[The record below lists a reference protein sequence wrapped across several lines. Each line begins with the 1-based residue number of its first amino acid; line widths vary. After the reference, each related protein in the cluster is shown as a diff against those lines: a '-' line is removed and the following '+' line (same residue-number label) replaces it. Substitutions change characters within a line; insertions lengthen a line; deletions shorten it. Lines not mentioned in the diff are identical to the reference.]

1 MVFSPALF
9 GSVIVLCN
17 PVMQHAVGTPK
28 GLVLAAP
35 HEGYDM
41 YSGDLA
47 KRVSKKLGWGWV
59 VAKEYRDTKEKRWLD
74 VNRPTERRWLGSRTG
89 DETVTNKGKATFA
102 EYVRR
107 LRSAAQV
114 APSAPVPL
122 LVEFHGHNRRVK
134 IGTQKLRLDVIEV
147 ATQGFS
153 EEQLRGLQARYDDL
167 ADQRWPV
174 GKRILLRID
183 RLHERYRYRGTT
195 VRFNYRASGA
205 KRAGSLQPSVAA
217 RALHFELPQN
227 ARSTKTQRSAF
238 AEILAKA
245 IAPFAE
251 ELGPTARA
259 AGGAAGRVGDVTGSD

>member
-17 PVMQHAVGTPK
+17 PVMQHAAGAPK

-59 VAKEYRDTKEKRWLD
+59 VAKEYRDTKAKRWLD
-74 VNRPTERRWLGSRTG
+74 VNRPTERRWSGSRKG
-89 DETVTNKGKATFA
+89 DEKVTDKGKTVFA

-114 APSAPVPL
+114 GQSESIPL

-147 ATQGFS
+147 ATQGFN
-153 EEQLRGLQARYDDL
+153 ETQLRELQARFDAL

-174 GKRILLRID
+174 GDRIQLRID
-183 RLHERYRYRGTT
+183 RLHERYRYRGTMI
-195 VRFNYRASGA
+195 RFNYRASGA
-205 KRAGSLQPSVAA
+205 KREGSLQPSVSAH
-217 RALHFELPQN
+217 ALHFELPQN

-238 AEILAKA
+238 AEILAKT
-245 IAPFAE
+245 IAPLAAE
-251 ELGPTARA
+251 LALPARTAT
-259 AGGAAGRVGDVTGSD
+259 GAAGRIGDPTSSR